1 MPGSFSMI
9 DLIFILILGVF
20 VVSRFFSS
28 KLPKDDKTKKRP
40 QNMREVFI
48 ADLENAPTLAPVL
61 RPKPRALPDLQGL
74 SGEELIRKADPQFD
88 ATEFVRGAQEAYHMF
103 YDARRTGDQD
113 LLRQLL
119 SPKLERQ
126 FLQEVEVNAAKGQTL
141 NISVEK
147 IESAEI
153 VGTRMNGKTAV
164 IDVAYKARIK
174 NPTTD
179 ASGKTVKGSDVAKT
193 VQEVFTWAR
202 NIDGEDLNWE
212 LVDIKQA
219 N

>member
-1 MPGSFSMI
+1 MSGFSFI
-9 DLIFILILGVF
+9 DFIFIVLLGAF
-20 VVSRFFSS
+20 VLSRFLGN
-28 KLPKDDKTKKRP
+28 KLPKDDKSKKRP
-40 QNMREVFI
+40 ASMREVFI
-48 ADLENAPTLAPVL
+48 ADLESAAMAAPAL
-61 RPKPRALPDLQGL
+61 RPRPRALPELEGL
-74 SGEELIRKADPQFD
+74 SGLDLIGKADPHFNEK
-88 ATEFVRGAQEAYHMF
+88 EFIKGAQEAYHMF
-103 YDARRTGDQD
+103 YDARRLADKD
-113 LLRQLL
+113 VLRQLL

-126 FLQEVEVNAAKGQTL
+126 YLAEADSFAGKGQTL

-164 IDVAYKARIK
+164 IEVAYKARIK

-179 ASGKTVKGSDVAKT
+179 ANGKTVKGSEVAKP

-202 NIDGEDLNWE
+202 NIDAEDLNWE
-212 LVDIKQA
+212 LVDIKKA

>member
-1 MPGSFSMI
+1 MSGFSFI
-9 DLIFILILGVF
+9 DFIFIVLMGAF
-20 VVSRFFSS
+20 VLSRFLGT
-28 KLPKDDKTKKRP
+28 KLPKNDKSKKRP
-40 QNMREVFI
+40 QQMREVFI
-48 ADLENAPTLAPVL
+48 ADLENAAVAAPVL
-61 RPKPRALPDLQGL
+61 RPKFKVLPDLEGL
-74 SGEELIRKADPQFD
+74 SGVELIRRVDPSFSEK
-88 ATEFVRGAQEAYHMF
+88 EFVKGAQEAYHMF
-103 YDARRTGDQD
+103 YDARRLADKD

-126 FLQEVEVNAAKGQTL
+126 YLAEADGYAGKGQRL

-164 IDVAYKARIK
+164 IEVAYKAKIK

-179 ASGKTVKGSDVAKT
+179 ANGKTVKGSDVAKP

-202 NIDGEDLNWE
+202 NVDAEDLNWE